1 MATTEV
7 RSTVVLERLE
17 PEPAEPP
24 RGKRPRRHATTFGT
38 LLRWCIAG
46 LLFGA
51 AGIHF
56 ATMGEHAGVS
66 WTHGLFFA
74 SVAWAQIALAAAIL
88 LRPSRPVVLCVIA
101 INLATIGVWV
111 LTRTVG
117 IAIGSDGTPEA
128 WGTVDI
134 VCATFEGLAILAS
147 GMLLSSRLAR
157 RPVSA
162 EIGGALA
169 GFIGLVVVAITA
181 FVFSPAF
188 ADGGSGGTAAGGH
201 THGGT
206 ETVSAGAIGH
216 THAHTASV
224 DDKGLSLLHNGH
236 HAAIKPEQPLSA
248 ADRAELT
255 REMNVTVEVAH
266 RLPTPKE
273 AVAAGYRQTGPY
285 MPGIGAHFIKID
297 GASLNAS
304 GVMSDVALQTPLAII
319 YDGVGP
325 DSHVAGFMYYA
336 SSKAAPAGFAGP
348 NDQWHFHTSICIKFE
363 GGAIGIPYG
372 FDVKIPPKLCEA
384 AGGNLIKQ
392 SNWMVH
398 VWSVPGWESGQGLF
412 GEVNPAL
419 ACPDGT
425 YFQRPMKEW
434 IAHPNNACTSAT

>member
-7 RSTVVLERLE
+7 RGATVLERLE
-17 PEPAEPP
+17 PGPADPP
-24 RGKRPRRHATTFGT
+24 SGKRPRRHATTLGT

-46 LLFGA
+46 LMFGA

-74 SVAWAQIALAAAIL
+74 TVAWAQIALAAAIL
-88 LRPSRPVVLCVIA
+88 LRPSSAAVVAVIA
-101 INLATIGVWV
+101 INAATIGVWV
-111 LTRTVG
+111 LTRTLG

-134 VCATFEGLAILAS
+134 VCATFEGLAIIAS

-162 EIGGALA
+162 EVGGALA
-169 GFIGLVVVAITA
+169 AFIGLVVVAITA

-188 ADGGSGGTAAGGH
+188 ADGGNSGTAAGGH
-201 THGGT
+201 NHGGT
-206 ETVSAGAIGH
+206 ETVSAGGAGH
-216 THAHTASV
+216 THGAPV

-236 HAAIKPEQPLSA
+236 HAEIKAEQPLSA
-248 ADRAELT
+248 TDRAELT
-255 REMNVTVEVAH
+255 RQMNATIEVAR
-266 RLPTPKE
+266 RLPTPKD
-273 AVAAGYRQTGPY
+273 AIAAGYHKTGPY
-285 MPGIGAHFIKID
+285 MPGIGAHFIKIG

-304 GVMSDVALQTPLAII
+304 GVMSDEALATPLAII
-319 YDGVGP
+319 YDGIAL
-325 DSHVAGFMYYA
+325 DSRVAGFMYYA
-336 SSKAAPAGFAGP
+336 STKDAPTGFAGP
-348 NDQWHFHTSICIKFE
+348 NDQWHFHTSLCIKMGPE
-363 GGAIGIPYG
+363 GIDLPLG
-372 FDVKIPPKLCEA
+372 FDREIPPQQCA
-384 AGGNLIKQ
+384 AVGGNLLKQ
-392 SNWMVH
+392 SQWMVH

-434 IAHPNNACTSAT
+434 IAHPDNACKSAT

>member
-7 RSTVVLERLE
+7 RSTTVLERLE
-17 PEPAEPP
+17 PGPADPP
-24 RGKRPRRHATTFGT
+24 SPKRPRRHATTSGT

-56 ATMGEHAGVS
+56 AMMGEHAGVS

-74 SVAWAQIALAAAIL
+74 SVAWAQIALAALIL
-88 LRPSRPVVLCVIA
+88 LRPSRPVVLGVIA
-101 INLATIGVWV
+101 ISAATIGVWV

-117 IAIGSDGTPEA
+117 IAIGSDGTPDA

-134 VCATFEGLAILAS
+134 VCATFEGLAIIAA
-147 GMLLSSRLAR
+147 GMLLSARFAR

-169 GFIGLVVVAITA
+169 GFIGLVVIAITA

-188 ADGGSGGTAAGGH
+188 ADGGTGGTSADGHNHGGGSAVSAGAAGH
-201 THGGT
+201 THG
-206 ETVSAGAIGH
+206 AP
-216 THAHTASV
+216 V

-236 HAAIKPEQPLSA
+236 HASIKPEQPLSA

-255 REMNVTVEVAH
+255 RQMNVTIGVAR
-266 RLPTPKE
+266 RLPTPKD

-285 MPGIGAHFIKID
+285 MPGIGAHFIKIG

-304 GVMSDVALQTPLAII
+304 GVMSDEALQTPLAII

-325 DSHVAGFMYYA
+325 DARVAGFMYY
-336 SSKAAPAGFAGP
+336 SMSKNAPTGFAGP
-348 NDQWHFHTSICIKFE
+348 NDQWHYHTSICIKPGP
-363 GGAIGIPYG
+363 GGAIDIPYG
-372 FDVKIPPKLCEA
+372 FDVKIPRKLCAA
-384 AGGNLIKQ
+384 AGGNLLQ
-392 SNWMVH
+392 QTNWMVH

-434 IAHPNNACTSAT
+434 VSHPDNACKSAT